1 MKPRLFPV
9 IPIALRGMWG
19 SISSRKNGAA
29 FSKLP
34 RRLRS
39 PVEVNVGMPV
49 MPSQVS
55 PELLQGKV
63 EELRGDW
70 Q

>member
-1 MKPRLFPV
+1 
-9 IPIALRGMWG
+9 MWG

-55 PELLQGKV
+55 PELLQSKV